1 MYFDETNNYFDII
14 SEDEYKYNDTDFNVN
29 VGTINFNREKNTYS
43 SDEGFKL
50 LCSFFLHKSKIV

>member
-29 VGTINFNREKNTYS
+29 VGTINFNR
-43 SDEGFKL
+43 
-50 LCSFFLHKSKIV
+50 